1 MNVSKM
7 FFSKFIYPKTP
18 LFLFDSFGVFGL
30 RKFTIQ
36 QNKETIKDILFGTEK
51 WLSLIIN

>member
-7 FFSKFIYPKTP
+7 FFSKFMHPKTS

-51 WLSLIIN
+51 